1 MIKFATVKE
10 LEIIPTAKCFPELR
24 VVARTCGALAAIR
37 QAFRLP
43 EAASTAT
50 ISGCKSS
57 VREITGKRRAR
68 IQTIATASI
77 LVLCLGFRRDTVQWN
92 RHSQIAA
99 TVTASQTRL
108 RSVSIGSSY
117 AIRGE
122 ARPTGPFRRRKSS
135 RINRSLQ
142 RRAVRRQTF
151 RFTQGCLYG
160 KDSGDSL
167 RAMNGALSLTTSR
180 GEKHNGLL

>member
-1 MIKFATVKE
+1 MVVGIRPAKTSSNCDGECGRNAREERAFKGDFELPVCPPLATSK
-10 LEIIPTAKCFPELR
+10 
-24 VVARTCGALAAIR
+24 
-37 QAFRLP
+37 QWFRLL
-43 EAASTAT
+43 ETVSAGT
-50 ISGCKSS
+50 ISGWRSS
-57 VREITGKRRAR
+57 VSEMTGKSRAR
-68 IQTIATASI
+68 TLTIATASI

-122 ARPTGPFRRRKSS
+122 ARASVPSRRREPS
-135 RINRSLQ
+135 RIRRSLQ

-151 RFTQGCLYG
+151 RFPIYTGVLVWKRQ
-160 KDSGDSL
+160 
-167 RAMNGALSLTTSR
+167 R
-180 GEKHNGLL
+180 